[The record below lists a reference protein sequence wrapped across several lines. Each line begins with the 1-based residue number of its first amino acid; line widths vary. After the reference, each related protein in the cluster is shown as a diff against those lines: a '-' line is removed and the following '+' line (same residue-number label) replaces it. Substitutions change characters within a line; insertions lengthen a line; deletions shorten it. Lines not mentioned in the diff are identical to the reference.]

1 MASERR
7 ISDLNEY
14 RKEYKVRGGVEMT
27 VEGELWHTRRRISDL
42 NEYRK
47 KYKVGGG
54 VEMTVEG
61 ELWLTKEEFLI

>member
-27 VEGELWHTRRRISDL
+27 VEGELWHT
-42 NEYRK
+42 
-47 KYKVGGG
+47 
-54 VEMTVEG
+54 
-61 ELWLTKEEFLI
+61 KEEFPI

>member
-27 VEGELWHTRRRISDL
+27 VEGELWHT
-42 NEYRK
+42 
-47 KYKVGGG
+47 
-54 VEMTVEG
+54 
-61 ELWLTKEEFLI
+61 KEEFPICVNIENNTKLGEGLR

>member
-1 MASERR
+1 MAYKRR
-7 ISDLNEY
+7 ISDLSEY

-47 KYKVGGG
+47 DYKVRGGF
-54 VEMTVEG
+54 EMTVEG
-61 ELWLTKEEFLI
+61 ELWHTKEEFPI